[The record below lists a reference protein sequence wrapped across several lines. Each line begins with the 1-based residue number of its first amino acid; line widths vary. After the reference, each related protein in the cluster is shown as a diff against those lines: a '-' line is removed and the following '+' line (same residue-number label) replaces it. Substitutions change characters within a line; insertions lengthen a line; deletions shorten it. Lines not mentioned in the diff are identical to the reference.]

1 MKQTDGKTIL
11 EDQQIYLS
19 IVIVNWNTKDLLMAC
34 LDSLSKQ
41 QITYKTE
48 IIVVDNASSDGSAEI
63 VNKNY
68 QHVKLI
74 RNDMN
79 LGFGKANNIGMK
91 QSHGRYI
98 CLLNSDVVVLPGCIE
113 SLIKFMDQNKSI
125 GISSPKILSPDMI
138 MQSTCRKLP
147 SLWNNICETLYLN
160 RLFPKSNLLSGEHMT
175 FFDHATISKVEGL
188 AGCCLM
194 IRKAALDQAGL
205 FDERFFIYF
214 EETDLCKRFR
224 LAGWDIVY
232 FPDAA
237 IIHHHAGSSSKDPV
251 RFNIEFI
258 KSQMQYWKKNHSKA
272 AVIIFMFI
280 LLIHHGT
287 RLILRSI
294 SYIFTAPAKRIQMT
308 RQLSKHYTCLKLILS
323 GNSNS

>member
-1 MKQTDGKTIL
+1 MDMAKENT
-11 EDQQIYLS
+11 QIDLS
-19 IVIVNWNTKDLLMAC
+19 IIIINWNTKDLLLAC
-34 LDSLSKQ
+34 LGSLSQQ
-41 QITYKTE
+41 QINYKTE
-48 IIVVDNASSDGSAEI
+48 IIVVDNASSDGSPEI

-79 LGFGKANNIGMK
+79 LGFGKANNIGIK
-91 QSHGRYI
+91 QSRGRYV
-98 CLLNSDVVVLPGCIE
+98 CLLNSDVRVLPGCME
-113 SLIKFMDQNKSI
+113 SLINFMDQNKSI
-125 GISSPKILSPDMI
+125 GISSPKILAPDMI

-147 SLWNNICETLYLN
+147 SLWNNICELLYLN
-160 RLFPKSNLLSGEHMT
+160 KLFPKSEMFSSEHMD
-175 FFDHATISKVEGL
+175 FFDHKTVRHVEGL
-188 AGCCLM
+188 AGCCLI
-194 IRKAALDQAGL
+194 IRKAALDQVGL

-224 LAGWDIVY
+224 QAGWDIV
-232 FPDAA
+232 FSPDAVV
-237 IIHHHAGSSSKDPV
+237 IHHHAASSSKDPV
-251 RFNIEFI
+251 RFHIEFI
-258 KSQMQYWKKNHSKA
+258 KSQMQYWEKNHSKT

-308 RQLSKHYTCLKLILS
+308 QQLSKHYLCLKLIIT
-323 GNSNS
+323 GKYGY